1 MNIVANL
8 TLAAAVFSLVAQQTQ
23 AASATD
29 APKRPNIVFLLADD
43 LRVGAMGLDGHP
55 DVRTPNLDALAKRGM
70 VFHNSFVTTP
80 ICAVS
85 RASTLTGQYARRHGV
100 NDFQTP
106 LPDLRQTY
114 AALLR
119 NAGYFTGF
127 IGKWGVDAGS
137 GTTLNEAARTFDFWA
152 GDADQTIYWHER
164 KCHFVTSDGIGG
176 HVPCDCPPEV
186 RKTEGVLAGGP
197 HPLLKDPVHLE
208 TEVIP
213 AKVRQFLDAR
223 TPEKPFNLSIS
234 FKAPHGPFDGYAKE
248 FAQRFEGTLLPLGAT
263 ANPEEAARQPDFLR
277 HSLEAPRGWEM
288 AHDHGLKSNTQ
299 KMLREYHRLVEGL
312 DKGIGEILAE
322 LDRRGLAENTVV
334 IFTSDNGH
342 LHGEHGFFGKWLLYE
357 ESLRVPLLIADP
369 RLPAKDR
376 GRTSDVLV
384 LNIDL
389 APTMLALGG
398 VPVPPTMQGLSLVPL
413 LSDPSLALRD
423 SFFCEHL
430 YEHDVTSPVFH
441 IVPSEGLRTKDWKYI
456 RYVKNPGPEG
466 EQLFNLAAD
475 PLETKNLIADPG
487 AADQLNR
494 LRKEYELLRIELGP
508 HRTWSLKPAK
518 SSPARD

>member
-1 MNIVANL
+1 
-8 TLAAAVFSLVAQQTQ
+8 
-23 AASATD
+23 
-29 APKRPNIVFLLADD
+29 
-43 LRVGAMGLDGHP
+43 
-55 DVRTPNLDALAKRGM
+55 
-70 VFHNSFVTTP
+70 
-80 ICAVS
+80 
-85 RASTLTGQYARRHGV
+85 
-100 NDFQTP
+100 
-106 LPDLRQTY
+106 
-114 AALLR
+114 
-119 NAGYFTGF
+119 
-127 IGKWGVDAGS
+127 
-137 GTTLNEAARTFDFWA
+137 
-152 GDADQTIYWHER
+152 
-164 KCHFVTSDGIGG
+164 
-176 HVPCDCPPEV
+176 
-186 RKTEGVLAGGP
+186 
-197 HPLLKDPVHLE
+197 
-208 TEVIP
+208 
-213 AKVRQFLDAR
+213 
-223 TPEKPFNLSIS
+223 
-234 FKAPHGPFDGYAKE
+234 
-248 FAQRFEGTLLPLGAT
+248 
-263 ANPEEAARQPDFLR
+263 
-277 HSLEAPRGWEM
+277 
-288 AHDHGLKSNTQ
+288 
-299 KMLREYHRLVEGL
+299 
-312 DKGIGEILAE
+312 
-322 LDRRGLAENTVV
+322 VV

-456 RYVKNPGPEG
+456 RYVKNPGHEG